1 MTEQALAEV
10 KVLDLT
16 HYIAGPC
23 CTKMLADFGAD
34 VIKIERPDGGDPARR
49 LGPFLNDEPGPE
61 RSGLFFYLNNNKKSV
76 TLNLKSAT
84 GVKIFKEL
92 AKNADAVVE
101 SFKPGTM
108 ARFGLDYPILSEIN
122 PRLVM
127 TSISSFGQ
135 TGPYRDYKSAH
146 LIAWGMSGARY
157 NDGEPGVKPVQAG
170 GWLTHY
176 IAGVQAVVGTAT
188 ALYQRSETGSGQ
200 HVDIS
205 ILESIISVTCYPAVI
220 YSYLGLVHNPVSK
233 PYLGI
238 FRCKDGYI
246 GLNVYTLPQWEMLCS
261 FFGKPELSQDPR
273 FSTLTNLNEHL
284 DEARA
289 IFAPLVA
296 EREKTELFQS
306 GNEWRIPFALVPT
319 SSEILES
326 PQHKARMFFEEID
339 HPVMGKVTM
348 PGAPF
353 KMMETPWQLKSRAP
367 LLGEHNEEVYCRQLG
382 YSKDNVVKLRERGI
396 I

>member
-1 MTEQALAEV
+1 
-10 KVLDLT
+10 
-16 HYIAGPC
+16 
-23 CTKMLADFGAD
+23 MLADFGAD

-92 AKNADAVVE
+92 AKDADVVVE

-108 ARFGLDYPILSEIN
+108 ARFGLDYQTLERIN
-122 PRLVM
+122 PKLVM
-127 TSISSFGQ
+127 TSISNFGQ
-135 TGPYRDYKSAH
+135 NGAYRDYKSNH
-146 LIAWGMSGARY
+146 LITWGMSGARY

-205 ILESIISVTCYPAVI
+205 ILESAILVTCYPTVA
-220 YSYLGLVHNPVSK
+220 YSYFGVAHNAISR

-238 FRCKDGYI
+238 FQCRDGHI
-246 GLNVYTLPQWEMLCS
+246 GLNVYTLAQWEMMCA
-261 FFGKPELSQDPR
+261 FFGMPELVKDPR
-273 FSTLTNLNEHL
+273 FQNLADINLFLEA
-284 DEARA
+284 ARA
-289 IFAPLVA
+289 MFAPLVK
-296 EREKTELFQS
+296 ERGKMELFQS
-306 GNEWRIPFALVPT
+306 GNEWRIPLALVPT
-319 SSEILES
+319 TQEILDS
-326 PQHKARMFFEEID
+326 PQHQARGFFEEVE

-353 KMMETPWQLKSRAP
+353 KMMETPWQLRNRAP
-367 LLGEHNEEVYCRQLG
+367 LLGEHNEEVYCHQLG
-382 YSKDNVVKLRERGI
+382 YSKDNMVKLREGGI